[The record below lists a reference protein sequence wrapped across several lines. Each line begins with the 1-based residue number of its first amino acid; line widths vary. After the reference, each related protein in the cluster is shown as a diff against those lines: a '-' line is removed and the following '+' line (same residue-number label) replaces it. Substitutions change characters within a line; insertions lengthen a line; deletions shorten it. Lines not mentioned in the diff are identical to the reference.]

1 MSVWDSTSIRHWRRP
16 ARTLLRGRT
25 ESPIRSRR
33 AILPAAPGAFA
44 LPVQR
49 RLRCAAARL
58 SRVVGVTPASGS
70 LEQLARQHAVLRRL
84 ATLVASEPPPDEVFT
99 AVAREA
105 GLLLGAQRGTR
116 GRAHRLLARRTGW
129 PLSPNWWPMRFRTL
143 RPETS
148 SQPRAPDSSKPRTRR
163 DVRIE
168 RDLHDGAQQ
177 RLVVTALELSML
189 ERKLDHDSRAARTML
204 AKARAARRAVDARA
218 ILGVSAI
225 VHSTRPGAIRLPRR
239 ASLRDHSRTDPRT
252 GEPSRAGRPRQSSS

>member
-1 MSVWDSTSIRHWRRP
+1 MSVWDSTSIKHWRRP

-58 SRVVGVTPASGS
+58 SRVVEVTPASGS
-70 LEQLARQHAVLRRL
+70 LEQLAREHAVLRRL

-116 GRAHRLLARRTGW
+116 GGPTAYWRGGPAGRFRRTGGLCGSERSD
-129 PLSPNWWPMRFRTL
+129 PK
-143 RPETS
+143 
-148 SQPRAPDSSKPRTRR
+148 RARSLAHPTRR
-163 DVRIE
+163 SLGR
-168 RDLHDGAQQ
+168 GATFGSNATFT
-177 RLVVTALELSML
+177 TAPSNG
-189 ERKLDHDSRAARTML
+189 SW
-204 AKARAARRAVDARA
+204 
-218 ILGVSAI
+218 S
-225 VHSTRPGAIRLPRR
+225 PR
-239 ASLRDHSRTDPRT
+239 
-252 GEPSRAGRPRQSSS
+252 SS